1 MENNQHYVEQTND
14 YKQII
19 LDFVEGRMEM
29 KEFQAIW
36 EGEEHEAILDWLQSR
51 IPEGKTCQEQIKVK
65 PDYFLQNLPAEE
77 YQQIIEAR
85 QALLDAQDSPLEE
98 QLSFAKTLV
107 DLLMNADSKHM
118 FGNNSL
124 ITALLYSYNMVLS
137 NPSAYKESYVAEEP
151 NRVRNLFDT
160 QYVARREIPYDVRIV
175 LRGLRSPSVLGYYLN
190 VQGWLYRL
198 MKEIYPAEAIIEDE
212 TLGQKYSFKLD
223 VCPDCV
229 DSAEVSASGIIDAI
243 IAEFPETLPKTQRKK
258 QIRQRIKEVFYLT
271 ETKSP
276 RWVQA
281 SEWPISPSG
290 KPMRFVKQVKA
301 KGKLYEECMYT
312 SYIFEDV
319 DTGETK
325 TIDQFT

>member
-1 MENNQHYVEQTND
+1 MENNQHYTEQTKD

-19 LDFVEGRMEM
+19 LDFIEGRMEM

-36 EGEEHEAILDWLQSR
+36 EGEEQEAILDWLQSR
-51 IPEGKTCQEQIKVK
+51 IPEGKTCQEPIEVK
-65 PDYFLQNLPAEE
+65 LDHFLKRLPEKE
-77 YQQIIEAR
+77 YQQINDAHKALCEA
-85 QALLDAQDSPLEE
+85 QEAPLED
-98 QLSFAKTLV
+98 QLALAKRVV
-107 DLLMNADSKHM
+107 DLLMNV
-118 FGNNSL
+118 NQEQIYERNSFAV
-124 ITALLYSYNMVLS
+124 ALLYSYNMVLS
-137 NPSAYKESYVAEEP
+137 NPSEYNASYVAQEP
-151 NRVRNLFDT
+151 GFVRELFERSYT
-160 QYVARREIPYDVRIV
+160 AIREIPYDVCVV
-175 LRGLRSPSVLGYYLN
+175 LRGLRTPEVLGYYLN
-190 VQGWLYRL
+190 IQGWLHRL
-198 MKEIYPAEAIIEDE
+198 MKEIYPDE
-212 TLGQKYSFKLD
+212 TIVLDETIHQKHTLMLD

-301 KGKLYEECMYT
+301 KGKLYDECMHT

>member
-1 MENNQHYVEQTND
+1 MENNQHYTEQTND

-19 LDFVEGRMEM
+19 LDFVEGRLEM

-51 IPEGKTCQEQIKVK
+51 IPEGKNCQEPIEVK
-65 PDYFLQNLPAEE
+65 LDHLLKRLPEKE
-77 YQQIIEAR
+77 YQQINDAHKALCDAKEA
-85 QALLDAQDSPLEE
+85 PLEE
-98 QLSFAKTLV
+98 QLALAKTVV
-107 DLLMNADSKHM
+107 DLLRNVDQVQT
-118 FGNNSL
+118 FGNNSI
-124 ITALLYSYNMVLS
+124 ITLLLYNYNSVLS
-137 NPSAYKESYVAEEP
+137 NPGAYNANYVAQEP
-151 NRVRNLFDT
+151 GWVRELFERP
-160 QYVARREIPYDVRIV
+160 YSALHEIPYDVRVV
-175 LRGLRSPSVLGYYLN
+175 LRKLRTPEVLGYYLN
-190 VQGWLYRL
+190 IQGWLHRL
-198 MKEIYPAEAIIEDE
+198 MKEIYPDE
-212 TLGQKYSFKLD
+212 TIVLDETIHQKYSFMLE

-243 IAEFPETLPKTQRKK
+243 IAEFPETLPKTKRKK
-258 QIRQRIKEVFYLT
+258 LIRQRIKEVFYLT

-301 KGKLYEECMYT
+301 KGKLYDECMYT